1 MLMYIFGIYPF
12 LWQGVPQLDYPLQED
27 PPLVCS
33 EPGFSYFDV
42 PKAAWLPQESVWRG
56 KGTR

>member
-1 MLMYIFGIYPF
+1 MLMYFFTIYLF

-33 EPGFSYFDV
+33 EPEFSYTDL
-42 PKAAWLPQESVWRG
+42 PKAA
-56 KGTR
+56 